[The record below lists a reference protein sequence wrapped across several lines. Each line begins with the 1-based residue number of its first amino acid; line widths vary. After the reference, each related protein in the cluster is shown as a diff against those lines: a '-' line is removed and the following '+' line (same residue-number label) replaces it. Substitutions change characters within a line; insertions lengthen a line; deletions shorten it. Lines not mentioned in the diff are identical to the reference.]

1 MAKMVVRTC
10 TLRTSLI
17 ILRCALV
24 TKPAEVGVI
33 RAKYGQAVA
42 TLYHTA
48 FLARNGQDMCND
60 ANYNWARCYFNRVAG
75 IHLKLQLHELRHV
88 WVAVSQAVASSVADR
103 VQCAK
108 TKQLLANAAARMS
121 NHSPQTE
128 EGEYAGQA
136 DISGVEQQDRK
147 AYKALSMEFN
157 CRVFL
162 EARPAPD
169 LPGRTSAPLPA
180 GHELAMMQLS
190 SSSQPPPSSL
200 LADQPPTSFPSFLHA
215 RLPVSASAP
224 AQILVAASAQQASKS
239 NHHPNQPSSSVVAAA
254 LNVAD
259 GAECSTPVSGFPPVE
274 TTVLASFERNVPS
287 LHVLDVE
294 EARGSDLLDPICNTM
309 VTTDQV
315 IEATDYKSAVRK
327 RAVDAINRNEVVLL
341 AQKPGFGKT
350 RLMLEMCTLER
361 FTMVFTPTKPL
372 QKQVKDKTRTH
383 THAQSLVRLGF
394 RFRV

>member
-17 ILRCALV
+17 VLRCALV
-24 TKPAEVGVI
+24 TKPAEVSVV
-33 RAKYGQAVA
+33 RQKYGQAVA

-48 FLARNGQDMCND
+48 FLARNGCDMCND
-60 ANYNWARCYFNRVAG
+60 ANYNWARCYFNRVANK
-75 IHLKLQLHELRHV
+75 IFKLQLNDLRHV
-88 WVAVSQAVASSVADR
+88 WVAVSQAVASSFADR

-147 AYKALSMEFN
+147 AYKALSLEFN
-157 CRVFL
+157 CRVFF

-190 SSSQPPPSSL
+190 SSSPPPPSSL
-200 LADQPPTSFPSFLHA
+200 LAP
-215 RLPVSASAP
+215 
-224 AQILVAASAQQASKS
+224 
-239 NHHPNQPSSSVVAAA
+239 
-254 LNVAD
+254 
-259 GAECSTPVSGFPPVE
+259 TPVF
-274 TTVLASFERNVPS
+274 
-287 LHVLDVE
+287 
-294 EARGSDLLDPICNTM
+294 RGELPAADDHHHQDDGMDMVKQDSPIEDC
-309 VTTDQV
+309 
-315 IEATDYKSAVRK
+315 KGAVQK
-327 RAVDAINRNEVVLL
+327 KVVQAVDRGEVVLL

-350 RLMLEMCTLER
+350 RLMLELCTQAR
-361 FTMVFTPTKPL
+361 FTLIFTPTKPL
-372 QKQVKDKTRTH
+372 QTQIIKDLKALSLPCASMHEAVT
-383 THAQSLVRLGF
+383 QSAEVAGNNGLTFAESQFLI
-394 RFRV
+394 